1 MSADSEYYGY
11 GPKDC
16 KVVQIAVGP
25 YPNDRDEDGEPY
37 EYPGPGHRLYALC
50 EDGSIWYSDMRD
62 EDGWYWYT
70 VPSPQSRR
78 REEQSEGNLKP

>member
-62 EDGWYWYT
+62 EDGWYW
-70 VPSPQSRR
+70 VPTPARR
-78 REEQSEGNLKP
+78 AAAGKSNRRAT